1 MDDSEYNYI
10 PGPHLIDELTEV
22 EEAVGIPS
30 MMNIGD
36 EEPDVTHVSPYADEP
51 VVVEKWLAKYLQVEK
66 TKL

>member
-1 MDDSEYNYI
+1 M
-10 PGPHLIDELTEV
+10 V
-22 EEAVGIPS
+22 
-30 MMNIGD
+30 NIGA